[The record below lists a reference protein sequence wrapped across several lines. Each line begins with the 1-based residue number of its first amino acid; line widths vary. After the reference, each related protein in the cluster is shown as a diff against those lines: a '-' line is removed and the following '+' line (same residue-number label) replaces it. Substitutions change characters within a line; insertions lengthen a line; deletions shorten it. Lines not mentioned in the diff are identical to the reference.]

1 MKTDTVFKKAFNRT
15 LELMV
20 QGDIEDPLP
29 SENELRR
36 RLGVSRTTIRKVLAE
51 LVHRCVISTERS
63 RAGDRQI
70 QPADYFPD
78 IETMPRN
85 LHVEQQFMEWM
96 LRGDTKP
103 GTLINELDLARQFG
117 VATSGIREFLIR
129 FSRFGLLEKRP
140 NSGWIFEGFTED
152 FALELFEIRV
162 MFELRSARLFAK
174 EPDQSPLWAKLE
186 ALKRAHLDL
195 LGEIDHRF
203 HDFSSLDNRFHR
215 LVNEASPN
223 RFINDFYD
231 IITFIF
237 HYHYQW
243 NKRDEKQRNHAALIE
258 HLAYIDALL
267 SHDPIGVELAATAHL
282 SSARET
288 LMRSLLA
295 IGRAEGDA

>member
-1 MKTDTVFKKAFNRT
+1 MKTDTVFKKSFNRT
-15 LELMV
+15 LDLMV
-20 QGDIEDPLP
+20 RGDIEDPLP

-36 RLGVSRTTIRKVLAE
+36 RLCVSRTTIRKVLKE
-51 LVHRCVISTERS
+51 LVDRGVVVGAERS
-63 RAGDRQI
+63 RPEDRRI
-70 QPADYFPD
+70 QPIDYFPD

-85 LHVEQQFMEWM
+85 LHIEQQFMEWM

-103 GTLINELDLARQFG
+103 GTLINVLDLARQFG
-117 VATSGIREFLIR
+117 VATNGIREFLIR
-129 FSRFGLLEKRP
+129 FGRFGLLGKRP

-162 MFELRSARLFAK
+162 MFELRSARFFARQ
-174 EPDQSPLWAKLE
+174 PDHAPLWGKLE

-195 LGEIDHRF
+195 LGEIEHRF

-215 LVNEASPN
+215 LINEASPN
-223 RFINDFYD
+223 RFINDFYE

-267 SHDPIGVELAATAHL
+267 SRDVMRVEMAANAHL
-282 SSARET
+282 ASAKQT
-288 LMRSLLA
+288 LLRSLVA
-295 IGRAEGDA
+295 SGGGTG